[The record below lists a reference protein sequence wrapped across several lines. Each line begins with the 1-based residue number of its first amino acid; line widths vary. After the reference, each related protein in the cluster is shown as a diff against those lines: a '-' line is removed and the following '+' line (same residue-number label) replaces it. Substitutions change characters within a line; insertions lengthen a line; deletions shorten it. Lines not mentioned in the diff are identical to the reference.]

1 MYVLYVAILI
11 RLCLQALV
19 DQLQVENHELKFGSV
34 GGDPKGILAT
44 SSDAV
49 GSLDK
54 ETILG
59 GAAVL
64 SDATKSF
71 ARRMKSNL
79 MPDKSPSGVAAG
91 PTLSPVKDQAAED
104 VSMTKA
110 YEDTELL
117 KSIVVPLEEQV

>member
-1 MYVLYVAILI
+1 MSP
-11 RLCLQALV
+11 CTCPQALV
-19 DQLQVENHELKFGSV
+19 DQLQVENHELRFGSS

-49 GSLDK
+49 GAIDK

-71 ARRMKSNL
+71 ARRWQFNRVFSARKMAPISALK
-79 MPDKSPSGVAAG
+79 
-91 PTLSPVKDQAAED
+91 LSQSD
-104 VSMTKA
+104 V
-110 YEDTELL
+110 
-117 KSIVVPLEEQV
+117 

>member
-1 MYVLYVAILI
+1 MARTVEENFKLNTF
-11 RLCLQALV
+11 LQALV
-19 DQLQVENHELKFGSV
+19 DQLQVENHELKFGSSSG
-34 GGDPKGILAT
+34 GGDPKGLLAT

-79 MPDKSPSGVAAG
+79 G
-91 PTLSPVKDQAAED
+91 
-104 VSMTKA
+104 
-110 YEDTELL
+110 YY
-117 KSIVVPLEEQV
+117 SIDILDLG